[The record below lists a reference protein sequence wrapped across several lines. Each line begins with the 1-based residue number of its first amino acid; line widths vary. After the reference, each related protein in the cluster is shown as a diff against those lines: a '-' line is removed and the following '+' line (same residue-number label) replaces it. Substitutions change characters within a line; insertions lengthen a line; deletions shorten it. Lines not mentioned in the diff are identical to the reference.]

1 MDHEFCFY
9 SGREI
14 EKIREELKKLGLT
27 NSALL
32 EQDHI
37 YYMTNVQEKIVSLL
51 FLGVDIDLV
60 NGLNDYENLNNL
72 HDSLSSEYMIFNL
85 KQTYDSLLNVLTMI
99 TTWFFCSAQ
108 HRHKRLCEGKVRL
121 QYERRNFTGRFDLR

>member
-1 MDHEFCFY
+1 MDHELCFY
-9 SGREI
+9 AGREI

-51 FLGVDIDLV
+51 SLGVGIDLV
-60 NGLNDYENLNNL
+60 NGLNDYESLNNM